1 MKCKRCKSE
10 LEFIPNYTHEDI
22 ETNEDRTDSVWLCEC
37 GTLHYKEN
45 GCDVYEF
52 SAMPESYLYVKQVTD
67 YDIALENKLKEKEY
81 AE

>member
-1 MKCKRCKSE
+1 MKCKRCKNE
-10 LEFIPNYTHEDI
+10 LEFIANYTHEDI
-22 ETNEDRTDSVWLCEC
+22 ETNEDRIDDTHVCSC
-37 GTLHYKEN
+37 GALHYKEN

-52 SAMPESYLYVKQVTD
+52 SATPKNYLYVKQVTD